1 MAPMMASPSPGATPS
16 SDNAFDPTGIG
27 WHFLSADGRAWLD
40 QLPTAAHHVA
50 YPVKTSVRR
59 WVCRFPPGI
68 YVKQVE
74 YRGLRAIGKGLA
86 GGNACREG
94 EIYLQLAQRGIAVPE
109 VLGYGS
115 ERRFGVLKRDVLIT
129 REVAAAQ
136 SFLQY
141 MQDVYP
147 TLESKSKRG
156 LASDLAAF
164 VRHLHDQ
171 GVIQSDLHIGNLL
184 LRHTSG
190 VRRFVLLD
198 AQRVSIRSRGLS
210 LSERLM
216 NLAVLLCSVWRLA
229 STMQCLRFL
238 RDYGLSWNDTRDR
251 SSVFDIKRLAL
262 RFSRRSWDA
271 HARRALGS
279 NARFI
284 AERRDGFKIHRLR
297 RDDVENLLDTLLP
310 DPGRFFDQG
319 EPDNHGHSLKVV
331 RISFGGRRYSL
342 KRYHDQSW
350 PAQLGNVWRRS
361 RAQRTWLNAWAM
373 RMRHLPVPEPLICMD
388 KRCLRR
394 RHRSYLITEAVDDAP
409 PLSDCWQE
417 FNATQ
422 RRDTLICLG
431 MELGRLHRFGG
442 IHGDLTWNNLLVTFV
457 GDHPRLTLVEL
468 DAGRMIPAASPYRC
482 LLDIRVFLRDL
493 HDRDPD
499 GRYREFFLETYN
511 RWR

>member
-1 MAPMMASPSPGATPS
+1 MG
-16 SDNAFDPTGIG
+16 FDPTGIE
-27 WHFLSADGRAWLD
+27 WHFLSPEGRAWLD
-40 QLPTAAHHVA
+40 QLATEEFQPS
-50 YPVKTSVRR
+50 PVKTSVRR
-59 WVCRFPPGI
+59 WVCRFTPGI
-68 YVKQVE
+68 FVKQIR

-94 EIYLQLAQRGIAVPE
+94 EIYLLLLQRGIPVPE

-115 ERRFGVLKRDVLIT
+115 ERHIGVLKRDVLIT
-129 REVAAAQ
+129 REVVADQ
-136 SFLQY
+136 SLLQF
-141 MQDVYP
+141 MRDVYP
-147 TLESKSKRG
+147 TLTARSKREF
-156 LASDLAAF
+156 ASDLADF
-164 VRHLHDQ
+164 VRNLHDR
-171 GVIQSDLHIGNLL
+171 GVIQRDLHVDNLL
-184 LRHTSG
+184 VCRTTG
-190 VRRFVLLD
+190 VHRIVLLD
-198 AQRVSIRSRGLS
+198 AQRVSIQTRSLS
-210 LSERLM
+210 LSQRIL
-216 NLAVLLCSVWRLA
+216 NLAVLLCNFWHSA

-238 RDYGLSWNDTRDR
+238 RDYGLPWKDAQGR
-251 SSVFDIKRLAL
+251 SHVSHISRLAL
-262 RFSRRSWDA
+262 RLSRHSWDA

-284 AERRDGFKIHRLR
+284 TERRDGFKIHRLR

-319 EPDNHGHSLKVV
+319 ELDSHGHNLGVARMSY
-331 RISFGGRRYSL
+331 GGHWYSL

-350 PAQLGNVWRRS
+350 LSQLRNVRRRS
-361 RAQRTWLNAWAM
+361 GAQSIWLNTWAM
-373 RMRHLPVPEPLICMD
+373 RTRHLPVPEPLICMD

-394 RHRSYLITEAVDDAP
+394 GQRSYLITETVDDAP
-409 PLSDCWQE
+409 PLSGCWQE
-417 FNATQ
+417 FNAIQ

-442 IHGDLTWNNLLVTFV
+442 IHGNLTWNNLLVTFV
-457 GDHPRLTLVEL
+457 GDHPRLTLLEL
-468 DAGRMIPAASPYRC
+468 DAGRIIPAASPYRC